1 MTLSMG
7 KGLKRKDG
15 EDYPQGEEGGGG
27 GQLKSAKANKP
38 FILVYNR
45 AIIGLSATDLFKKR
59 Y

>member
-7 KGLKRKDG
+7 ERLKEKGWGRLPPRG
-15 EDYPQGEEGGGG
+15 RGRGG

>member
-1 MTLSMG
+1 MG
-7 KGLKRKDG
+7 KITPKGKR
-15 EDYPQGEEGGGG
+15 EGGG